1 MKETE
6 IYRMLPQT
14 KQLLEK
20 DIRKRRS
27 EVVDISKEG
36 AGLWEGDQWHSTGY
50 REQQRKRELA
60 IRLLQMID
68 EKSGKIEVLHKP
80 KQDNHI
86 EVGHMA
92 KIKLLDDPDIIE
104 AGISNSIVH
113 ILTKEDVLY
122 LGQLFDNL
130 GEMIVSQESPIG
142 GALLGR
148 MRGEVATYLQGNRL
162 QVLESKDAIRVSNLF
177 NR

>member
-1 MKETE
+1 MKETG

-14 KQLLEK
+14 KQLLEE
-20 DIRKRRS
+20 DIRKRKS

-60 IRLLQMID
+60 IRFLQMID
-68 EKSGKIEVLHKP
+68 GKGGRIEVLHKP
-80 KQDNHI
+80 EQNVHI

-92 KIKLLDDPDIIE
+92 KIRLLDDPDIIE
-104 AGISNSIVH
+104 ARISNSIVH
-113 ILTKEDVLY
+113 VLTEEDVLY
-122 LGQLFDNL
+122 LSHLFDNL
-130 GEMIVSQESPIG
+130 NEMIVSQESPIG

-148 MRGEVATYLQGNRL
+148 MRGETATYLQGNRL
-162 QVLESKDAIRVSNLF
+162 QVLESEDAIRVSNL
-177 NR
+177 